1 MVYKTAIG
9 VCKQLFQSWKI
20 ISFINASQYF
30 GYFAGSNHEHTLSEP
45 TVVANSADWLHLQS
59 WIPIQPWNMPYCR
72 PQGSLI
78 PGKTSFAIYASQHL
92 CDLLD

>member
-45 TVVANSADWLHLQS
+45 TVVANSADWLHLSIFPQMEDT
-59 WIPIQPWNMPYCR
+59 IQCATSSFNTWKNS
-72 PQGSLI
+72 SLMN
-78 PGKTSFAIYASQHL
+78 ASQHSGRFT
-92 CDLLD
+92 